1 MKTLLHLAFYCL
13 LIAASSVPKGQ
24 TERDILM
31 AVMEEHRVPIA
42 YRDMVVDALIETK
55 VPPVLFIRLIGL
67 ESGWKPHATNWN
79 KNGTVDRG
87 IAQLNSASLPYFK
100 SYNGGQTIDPLDPSI
115 AIPVATRHLA
125 YLYDTVGTWWGAVM
139 SFNCGLAR
147 FKTGNIP
154 ASTVRYALAITKED

>member
-1 MKTLLHLAFYCL
+1 MKALGHIALFCLLLASSTHPIAPRDTLIALLHENG
-13 LIAASSVPKGQ
+13 VP
-24 TERDILM
+24 
-31 AVMEEHRVPIA
+31 AVYQGIVA
-42 YRDMVVDALIETK
+42 DALIETG
-55 VPPVLFIRLIGL
+55 VPPLYFVRLIKL
-67 ESGWKPHATNWN
+67 ESNWNVNAVNWN

-87 IAQLNSASLPYFK
+87 IAQLNSASLPHFMA
-100 SYNGGQTIDPLDPSI
+100 YNGGQTIDPLDPSI

-154 ASTVRYALAITKED
+154 VSTVRYALAITKEE